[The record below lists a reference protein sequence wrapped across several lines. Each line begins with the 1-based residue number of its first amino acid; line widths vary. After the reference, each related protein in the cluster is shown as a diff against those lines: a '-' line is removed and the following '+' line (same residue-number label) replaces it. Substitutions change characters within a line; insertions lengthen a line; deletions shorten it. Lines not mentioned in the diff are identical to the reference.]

1 MANEYQEQFE
11 KVTLEFSSDFMKEL
25 RDLVVNTRTQSG
37 ATVTV
42 EEFLEVQVEQMVE
55 GYLEMIRKKRAE
67 KDGE

>member
-1 MANEYQEQFE
+1 MANDYQDQYE

-67 KDGE
+67 KDGK

>member
-1 MANEYQEQFE
+1 MANEYQDQYE

-25 RDLVVNTRTQSG
+25 RDLVANTRTQSG

-42 EEFLEVQVEQMVE
+42 EVFLEVQVEQMVE